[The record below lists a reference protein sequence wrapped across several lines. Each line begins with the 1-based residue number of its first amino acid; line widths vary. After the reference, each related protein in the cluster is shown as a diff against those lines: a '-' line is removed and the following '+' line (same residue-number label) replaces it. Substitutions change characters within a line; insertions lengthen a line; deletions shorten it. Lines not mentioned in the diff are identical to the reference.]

1 MIDIDKQIAYWRAGA
16 IEDWDVAVELVNLG
30 RTRHGLFFAHLA
42 FEKLLKAH
50 VCRTTGDL
58 APRLHT
64 LLRLA
69 EQTDLTLSTEHTVFL
84 ARFDRYQVEGRY
96 PDLLPAAPS
105 VAVARAELARAQEVF
120 EWLNQQLPA

>member
-1 MIDIDKQIAYWRAGA
+1 MIDIDKQIAYWRTSAT
-16 IEDWDVAVELVNLG
+16 EDWDVAVQLVNLG

-42 FEKLLKAH
+42 LEKVLKAH
-50 VCRTTGDL
+50 VCRTTSDL

-69 EQTDLTLSTEHTVFL
+69 EQTDLTLSEAYTVFL
-84 ARFDRYQVEGRY
+84 ARFDRYQIEGRY

-105 VAVARAELARAQEVF
+105 VVVARAELTQAQEIF
-120 EWLNQQLPA
+120 EWLNQLLQV